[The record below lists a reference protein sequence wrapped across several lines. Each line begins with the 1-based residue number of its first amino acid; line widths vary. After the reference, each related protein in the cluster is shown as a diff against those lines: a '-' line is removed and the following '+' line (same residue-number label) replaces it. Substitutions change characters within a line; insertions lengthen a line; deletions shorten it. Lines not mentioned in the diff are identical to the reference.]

1 MNRKE
6 FVSNCLRMGI
16 GLPLLSPVLA
26 FLEKNEKGQ
35 THPPKHTGKI
45 LIVGAG
51 AAGMAAGYLLH
62 SLGYDF
68 SILEAGNEIG
78 GRIKK
83 DADFVDFPI
92 DLGAEWI
99 HTHPRVLSEILRHE
113 DFKDQF
119 DTMDY
124 SPQTI
129 QTWKNENLHSRNYLK
144 AFYGEWKFKRS
155 TWFDFFEKNVFSPIQ
170 DRILF
175 GKAVQEIDYSGESVN
190 IKTETGETFSADKVL
205 ITPSIK
211 VLQSG
216 MIRFSPELPEEKTSS
231 LQKIYMGEGIK
242 VFISFRECFYPDFL
256 MFGPVLKAIS
266 DENKFYYNASF
277 GKDSDQHVLG
287 LLAINEKAKPYLNA
301 GSDTELIRII
311 LEELDSVFG
320 GKASQNY
327 LKHISQNWSAEPYIQ
342 GAYSY
347 TYDGSKKKIIEA
359 ISRPIAGKLA
369 FAGEALSLDN
379 NSMVH
384 GACESG
390 FAAVRALIDS
400 S

>member
-6 FVSNCLRMGI
+6 FINTCLRMGI

-26 FLEKNEKGQ
+26 FLEKKEAAQ
-35 THPPKHTGKI
+35 TRSPRQEGKF
-45 LIVGAG
+45 LIIGAG

-62 SLGYDF
+62 TLGYDF
-68 SILEAGNEIG
+68 TILEAANRIG

-83 DADFVDFPI
+83 QPDFADFPI

-99 HTHPRVLSEILRHE
+99 HTHPRVLSEILRQE
-113 DFKDQF
+113 EFKDQF
-119 DTMDY
+119 GTMDY
-124 SPQTI
+124 SPQSI
-129 QTWKNENLHSRNYLK
+129 QTWKNGKLQSHNYLK

-155 TWFDFFEKNVFSPIQ
+155 TWFDFFEKNVLPPIQ
-170 DRILF
+170 DRILL
-175 GKAVQEIDYSGESVN
+175 GKAVREIDYSGESV
-190 IKTETGETFSADKVL
+190 KVRTEVGETFSADQVL
-205 ITPSIK
+205 ITCSIK

-216 MIRFSPELPEEKTSS
+216 MIRFLPELPEEKASS

-242 VFISFRECFYPDFL
+242 VFVSFRECFYPDFL

-277 GKDSDQHVLG
+277 GKDSDHHVLG
-287 LLAINEKAKPYLNA
+287 LLAINEKALPYLNA
-301 GSDTELIRII
+301 GSDAELIRIV
-311 LEELDSVFG
+311 LEELDSIFG

-327 LKHISQNWSAEPYIQ
+327 LKHLTQNWSAEPYIQ

-347 TYDGSKKKIIEA
+347 TYDGSKRKIIEA
-359 ISRPIAGKLA
+359 LTRPLAGKLA

-384 GACESG
+384 GACDSG
-390 FAAVRALIDS
+390 FAVVKSLLEIS
-400 S
+400 

>member
-6 FVSNCLRMGI
+6 FVNTCLRMGI

-26 FLEKNEKGQ
+26 FLEKNEAARTRPQG
-35 THPPKHTGKI
+35 HTVKI
-45 LIVGAG
+45 LIIGAG
-51 AAGMAAGYLLH
+51 ASGMAAGYLLH

-68 SILEAGNEIG
+68 TILEAADRIG

-83 DADFVDFPI
+83 EQDFADFPI

-99 HTHPRVLSEILRHE
+99 HTHPRVLSEILRQE
-113 DFKDQF
+113 ESKDQF
-119 DTMDY
+119 GTMDY

-129 QTWKNENLHSRNYLK
+129 QTWKNGKLRARNYLK

-155 TWFDFFEKNVFSPIQ
+155 TWFDFFEKNVLPPIQ

-175 GKAVQEIDYSGESVN
+175 GKAVREIDYSGTSVN
-190 IKTETGETFSADKVL
+190 IRTEAGETFFADQVL
-205 ITPSIK
+205 ITCSIK

-216 MIRFSPELPEEKTSS
+216 MIRFLPELPEEKTSS

-266 DENKFYYNASF
+266 EEDKFYYNASF
-277 GKDSDQHVLG
+277 GKDSDQHMLG
-287 LLAINEKAKPYLNA
+287 LLAINEKALPYINA
-301 GSDTELIRII
+301 GSGDELIRIV
-311 LEELDSVFG
+311 LEELDSIFG

-327 LKHISQNWSAEPYIQ
+327 LKHVSQNWSAEPYIQ

-347 TYDGSKKKIIEA
+347 TYAGSQKKIIQELNA
-359 ISRPIAGKLA
+359 PLAGKLV
-369 FAGEALSLDN
+369 FSGEALSLEN
-379 NSMVH
+379 HSTVH

-390 FAAVRALIDS
+390 FAAVRSLLEYS
-400 S
+400 